1 MLIYLGEMDCIAD
14 LIDAVG
20 EDAGRK
26 AWHGKLNYFKD
37 LDNGAVFGVGDY
49 QADLIFENE
58 DVV

>member
-14 LIDAVG
+14 LIDVVG
-20 EDAGRK
+20 ADAGRK

>member
-1 MLIYLGEMDCIAD
+1 MDCMAD

-20 EDAGRK
+20 EDAGGRD
-26 AWHGKLNYFKD
+26 WHGKLNYFKD
-37 LDNGAVFGVGDY
+37 LDSGAVFGVGDY